1 MPFDPVQT
9 GQQLS
14 QSVSAMA
21 LLNSSCQGLIET
33 SIAPSNSPWYDVLD
47 QELGA
52 AENLVVGWR
61 QSGFLYFQQEIIQA
75 VITCGNAFVNAQAG
89 LDTLFNQLEQNFD
102 ATLKQ
107 QIVGQL
113 GALESPVNAMVDAIG
128 SYSARLQQFE
138 TALATPAANM
148 SRTVAQ
154 IQSQEADIQEQIGLI
169 NQHLADLQKQ
179 LQSDRAALAKAQA
192 DQHRGIFETIFGIL
206 LAPFTFGGSLILAGF
221 GVATLAEAEQ
231 DIDHMQGEIS
241 SYQQQIVAAQANLT
255 TDQQQVAT
263 LQGILISVTTAQSDI
278 SSLFSALDGL
288 RTSWTVLLGEVQGA
302 AAQVADAQSYS
313 DAVVAKVFFDGA
325 CNAWQQIVVL
335 ANQLAGFSAPVP
347 NVVTVG

>member
-33 SIAPSNSPWYDVLD
+33 SIAPSTSPWYDVLD

-61 QSGFLYFQQEIIQA
+61 QSGFLYFQQEIVQQ
-75 VITCGNAFVNAQAG
+75 VISCGNAFVDAQSG
-89 LDTLFNQLEQNFD
+89 LDALFDQLEANFS
-102 ATLKQ
+102 ATLQQ

-113 GALESPVNAMVDAIG
+113 DALETPVSAMVSAIA
-128 SYSARLQQFE
+128 SYATRLQQFE

-148 SRTVAQ
+148 SKTVAQ
-154 IQSQEADIQEQIGLI
+154 IQSQEADIQEQINLI
-169 NQHLADLQKQ
+169 NQHLADLQQQ
-179 LQSDRAALAKAQA
+179 LQTDRTALAKAEA

-206 LAPFTFGGSLILAGF
+206 LAPFTFGGSLVLAGF

-231 DIDHMQGEIS
+231 DIDHLQGEIS
-241 SYQQQIVAAQANLT
+241 GYQQQIVAAQANLT
-255 TDQQQVAT
+255 TDQQQVAA
-263 LQGILISVTTAQSDI
+263 LQGILVSVTVAQNDI

-288 RTSWTVLLGEVQGA
+288 RMTWTVLLGEVQGA
-302 AAQVADAQSYS
+302 ATQVSSAQGYQ

-325 CNAWQQIVVL
+325 CNAWQQIVTL
-335 ANQLAGFSAPVP
+335 ANTLAGFTAPVP